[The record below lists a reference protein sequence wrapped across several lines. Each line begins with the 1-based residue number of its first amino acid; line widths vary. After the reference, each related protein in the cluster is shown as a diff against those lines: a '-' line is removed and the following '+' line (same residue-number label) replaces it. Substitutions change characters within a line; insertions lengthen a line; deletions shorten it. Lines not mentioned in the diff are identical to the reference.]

1 MSTASLRLTTSGGDG
16 RPGLSWAAPAVL
28 YFAVLAVFPM
38 VLVVALS
45 FCSWNGLGDPHW
57 IGLGNWHRLADDPQ
71 LLSSLRLSLELS
83 VVTWLVQ
90 TLICLPLGVWCA
102 GPQRSRAVLS
112 TLFFVPLLMSSA
124 AIALVFSALLD
135 PNFGLA
141 GLVGPWLG
149 VDDGNF
155 IGRPDL
161 AIWAVTAVATWQFVP
176 FHTLLYQAAT
186 RQIPTVLY
194 EAATVDGAG
203 RWRQFRSITVPQLRN
218 SIITSSV
225 LMLVGSLTYFDI
237 VLLLTNGGPGTAT
250 RTLPLHMYL
259 TGFSSFDMG
268 YASVL
273 ATLLLIAGT
282 ALSLLVVRVTGFRR
296 MASEREGL

>member
-1 MSTASLRLTTSGGDG
+1 MAREPRSG
-16 RPGLSWAAPAVL
+16 RPGLVWAVPALV
-28 YFAVLAVFPM
+28 YFAALALFPM
-38 VLVVALS
+38 ILVVGLS
-45 FCSWNGLGDPHW
+45 FCSWNGLGDPQW
-57 IGLGNWHRLADDPQ
+57 IGLGNWRKLASDPQ
-71 LLSSLRLSLELS
+71 LGSSLWLSLETG

-90 TLICLPLGVWCA
+90 TAICLPLGVWSA
-102 GPQRSRAVLS
+102 GRQRSRAVVS
-112 TLFFVPLLMSSA
+112 TMFFVPLLMSSA

-141 GLVGPWLG
+141 GLLGPWLG

-155 IGRPDL
+155 IGSPGL
-161 AIWAVTAVATWQFVP
+161 AIWAVMFVITWQFVP

-186 RQIPTVLY
+186 RQIPVVLY
-194 EAATVDGAG
+194 EAATLDGAG
-203 RWRQFRSITVPQLRN
+203 RWRQFFSITVPQLRN
-218 SIITSSV
+218 SIVTSSV

-237 VLLLTNGGPGTAT
+237 VLLLTSGGPGTAT

-268 YASVL
+268 LGSAL

-296 MASEREGL
+296 MASVREGL